1 MKVAPRDL
9 GRFLKTAEASVAAVL
24 FYGPDQGLVRERAIE
39 LITRLAG
46 DVRDPFRVAELTPA
60 QLKEDPVR
68 LADEA
73 AALSLTGGR
82 RVLRLREAGDGLTQ
96 ALSELLAETTPAAF
110 LVLEAGELGPRS
122 SLRGLFERAGQA
134 AAIACYLDDEGALQQ
149 VIADWL
155 KTHGLTAD
163 RDALDFLMSRLGG
176 DRGVTRQELE
186 KLALYVGPGAKRL
199 TLADAAM
206 VVGDSSAL
214 TLDDLALA
222 LADGDRAALDRAY
235 GRALE
240 EGSDAI
246 TILRAAG
253 RHLLRLH
260 QVASAPDAGTALRAL
275 RPPVFFKLEQRF
287 LSQLRLWPAARL
299 TEALDRLVQAEA
311 RIKTNAQP
319 KDAIAERALL
329 EVASL
334 ARSPGE
340 GPRADGRTQ
349 GAARPARS

>member
-9 GRFLKTAEASVAAVL
+9 PRFFRSAETSVGAVL
-24 FYGPDQGLVRERAIE
+24 FYGPDQGLVRERAVE
-39 LITRLAG
+39 LVARLAG

-82 RVLRLREAGDGLTQ
+82 RVLRLREAGDGLAQ
-96 ALSELLAETTPAAF
+96 ALGELLEETTPAAF

-122 SLRGLFERAGQA
+122 SLRVLFERLPRA
-134 AAIACYLDDEGALQQ
+134 AAVPCYLDDEEALQQ

-155 KTHGLTAD
+155 KTHRFTAD
-163 RDALDFLMSRLGG
+163 RDAIDFLLARLGG
-176 DRGVTRQELE
+176 DRGITRQELE
-186 KLALYVGPGAKRL
+186 KLALYLGPAEMAGSPAPAPRRL
-199 TLADAAM
+199 TLADAEA

-222 LADGDRAALDRAY
+222 LADGDSAALDRAY
-235 GRALE
+235 RRALE

-246 TILRAAG
+246 AILRAAA

-260 QVASAPDAGTALRAL
+260 QVASAEDSRAAIKAL

-287 LSQLRLWPAARL
+287 LTQLRLWPVSRL
-299 TEALDRLVQAEA
+299 AEALDRLIQAEA
-311 RIKTNAQP
+311 RIKTNVQP
-319 KDAIAERALL
+319 RDAIAERALL
-329 EVASL
+329 DVAGL
-334 ARSPGE
+334 AR
-340 GPRADGRTQ
+340 
-349 GAARPARS
+349 ARPGK

>member
-9 GRFLKTAEASVAAVL
+9 PRFFRSAETSVGAVL
-24 FYGPDQGLVRERAIE
+24 FYGPDQGLVRERAVE
-39 LITRLAG
+39 LVARLAG

-96 ALSELLAETTPAAF
+96 ALGELLEETIPAVF

-122 SLRGLFERAGQA
+122 SLRVLFERLPRA
-134 AAIACYLDDEGALQQ
+134 AAIPCYLDDEEALQQ

-155 KTHGLTAD
+155 KTHRFTAD
-163 RDALDFLMSRLGG
+163 RDAIDFLLARLGG
-176 DRGVTRQELE
+176 DRGITRQELE
-186 KLALYVGPGAKRL
+186 KLALYLGPAEMAGGSPASAARRL
-199 TLADAAM
+199 TLADAEA

-222 LADGDRAALDRAY
+222 LADGDSAALDRAY
-235 GRALE
+235 RRALE

-246 TILRAAG
+246 LILRAAA

-260 QVASAPDAGTALRAL
+260 QVASAEDSRAAIKAL

-287 LSQLRLWPAARL
+287 LTQLRLWPASRL
-299 TEALDRLVQAEA
+299 AEALDRLIQAEA

-319 KDAIAERALL
+319 RDAIAERALL
-329 EVASL
+329 EVAGL
-334 ARSPGE
+334 AR
-340 GPRADGRTQ
+340 
-349 GAARPARS
+349 ARPGK

>member
-9 GRFLKTAEASVAAVL
+9 ARFLRSAEESVSAVL
-24 FYGPDQGLVRERAIE
+24 FYGPDQGLVRERAVE
-39 LITRLAG
+39 LIARVAG
-46 DVRDPFRVAELTPA
+46 DVRDPFRVAELTPV

-82 RVLRLREAGDGLTQ
+82 RVLRLREAGDGLAQ
-96 ALSELLAETTPAAF
+96 ALGELLEETTPAAF
-110 LVLEAGELGPRS
+110 LVLEAGDLGPRS
-122 SLRGLFERAGQA
+122 SLRGLFERLPRA
-134 AAIACYLDDEGALQQ
+134 AAVPCYLDDEAALQQ
-149 VIADWL
+149 VIAEWL
-155 KTHGLTAD
+155 KTHRLTAD
-163 RDALDFLMSRLGG
+163 REAVDFLLSRLGG

-186 KLALYVGPGAKRL
+186 KLALYLGPGPDAGAAAAGSPGARRL
-199 TLADAAM
+199 TLAEAAA

-214 TLDDLALA
+214 TLEDLALA
-222 LADGDRAALDRAY
+222 LADGDSTALDRAY

-246 TILRAAG
+246 AILRAAA

-260 QVASAPDAGTALRAL
+260 QVASAEDARAALKAL
-275 RPPVFFKLEQRF
+275 RPPVFYKLEQRY
-287 LSQLRLWPAARL
+287 LAQLRLWPALRL
-299 TEALDRLVQAEA
+299 AEALDRLIEAEA

-329 EVASL
+329 EVAGL
-334 ARSPGE
+334 ARAAASRPG
-340 GPRADGRTQ
+340 R
-349 GAARPARS
+349 

>member
-9 GRFLKTAEASVAAVL
+9 PRFFSSAEESVGAVL
-24 FYGPDQGLVRERAIE
+24 FYGPDQGLVRERAVD
-39 LITRLAG
+39 LVTRLAG
-46 DVRDPFRVAELTPA
+46 DIRDPFRVAELTPA

-82 RVLRLREAGDGLTQ
+82 RVLRLREAGDGLAH
-96 ALSELLAETTPAAF
+96 ALGELLEEMTPAAF

-122 SLRGLFERAGQA
+122 SLRVLFERLPRA
-134 AAIACYLDDEGALQQ
+134 AAVPCYLDDEEALQQ

-155 KTHGLTAD
+155 KTHRFTAD
-163 RDALDFLMSRLGG
+163 RDAIDFLLARLGG
-176 DRGVTRQELE
+176 DRGITRQELE
-186 KLALYVGPGAKRL
+186 KLALYLGPAEMAGSPAPAPRRL
-199 TLADAAM
+199 TLADAEA

-222 LADGDRAALDRAY
+222 LADGDSAALDRAY
-235 GRALE
+235 RRALE

-246 TILRAAG
+246 AILRAAA

-260 QVASAPDAGTALRAL
+260 QVASAEDSRAAIKAL

-287 LSQLRLWPAARL
+287 LTQLRLWPASRL
-299 TEALDRLVQAEA
+299 AEALDRLIQAEA

-319 KDAIAERALL
+319 RDAIAERALL
-329 EVASL
+329 EVAGP
-334 ARSPGE
+334 AR
-340 GPRADGRTQ
+340 
-349 GAARPARS
+349 ARPGK

>member
-9 GRFLKTAEASVAAVL
+9 PRFFRSAEESVGAVL
-24 FYGPDQGLVRERAIE
+24 FYGPDQGLVRERAVE
-39 LITRLAG
+39 LVARLAG

-60 QLKEDPVR
+60 QLKEDPGR

-82 RVLRLREAGDGLTQ
+82 RVLRLREVGDGLTQ
-96 ALSELLAETTPAAF
+96 ALGELLEETTPAAF

-122 SLRGLFERAGQA
+122 SLRVLFERLPRA
-134 AAIACYLDDEGALQQ
+134 AAIPCYLDDEEALQQ

-155 KTHGLTAD
+155 KTHRLTVD
-163 RDALDFLMSRLGG
+163 RDAIDFLLARLGG
-176 DRGVTRQELE
+176 DRGITRQELE
-186 KLALYVGPGAKRL
+186 KLALYLGPAETAGRSPAPAARRL
-199 TLADAAM
+199 TLADAEA

-214 TLDDLALA
+214 TLDDLALS
-222 LADGDRAALDRAY
+222 LADGDSTALDRAY
-235 GRALE
+235 RRALE

-246 TILRAAG
+246 AILRAAA

-260 QVASAPDAGTALRAL
+260 QVASAEDSRAAIKAL

-287 LSQLRLWPAARL
+287 LTQLRLWPASRL
-299 TEALDRLVQAEA
+299 AEALDRLIQAEA

-319 KDAIAERALL
+319 RDAIAERCLL
-329 EVASL
+329 EVAGL
-334 ARSPGE
+334 VR
-340 GPRADGRTQ
+340 
-349 GAARPARS
+349 ARPGR